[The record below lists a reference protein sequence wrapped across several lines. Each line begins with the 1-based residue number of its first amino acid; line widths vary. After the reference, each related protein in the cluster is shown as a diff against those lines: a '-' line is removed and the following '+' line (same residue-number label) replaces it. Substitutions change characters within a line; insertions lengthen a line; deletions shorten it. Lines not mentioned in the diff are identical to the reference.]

1 MRDRTRLRPQLEP
14 LEPLMLLS
22 SGPELLGGTAH
33 GTFFAHVGSAKT
45 GTVYSLFGSGKV
57 APVGGTFLVGGFQ
70 TSGFT
75 AHGAGGG
82 NLLFITKSRPG
93 NLELR
98 VTELSGTSVRSA
110 GQFEFKYQII
120 HGSGASRGAVGS
132 GTLEVTLQPINTSIQ
147 GKPVSNPGFFGNA
160 TFTFS

>member
-1 MRDRTRLRPQLEP
+1 MRDRLRLRPQLES

-22 SGPELLGGTAH
+22 SGTELLSGTAD
-33 GTFFAHVGSAKT
+33 GTFFAHTGSARS
-45 GTVYSLFGSGKV
+45 GTIYSLFGSGRV

-75 AHGAGGG
+75 AQGAGGG

-93 NLELR
+93 NLALQ

-120 HGSGASRGAVGS
+120 HGSGASSGATGS
-132 GTLEVTLQPINTSIQ
+132 GMLEVTLRPINTNIQ